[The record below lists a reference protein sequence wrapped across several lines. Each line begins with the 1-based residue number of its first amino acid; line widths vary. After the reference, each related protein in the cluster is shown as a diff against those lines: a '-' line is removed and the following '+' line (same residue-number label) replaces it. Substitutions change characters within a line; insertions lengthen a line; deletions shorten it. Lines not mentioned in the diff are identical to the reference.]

1 MSRSWFTLL
10 LLFLVSACSLDR
22 DGGDAA
28 DRARQP
34 SVPATSRLAGLLGNE
49 GRDDFALALEPVE
62 FEFPADHGPHPEFRN
77 EWWYVTGNLD
87 ADTGERFGFELTLFR
102 FSLSPDI
109 EQTASAWRT
118 NQIFIGHFA
127 VTDVE
132 GESFRAAQRY
142 SRGAAGLAGAEASPL
157 RVWLGDWRLEATTGS
172 GADGMPWRLEAADDD
187 MALALTLAAIKPIVR
202 NGDNG
207 LSQKSAE
214 RGNASYYYSIPRLET
229 EGRLRVGE
237 TSYQVQGLSWLD
249 REWSSSALSADQ
261 AGWDWFALQ
270 LDDGRELMYYQL
282 RKLDGSVDRFSGGTF
297 IREDGSSV
305 HLDRDDVRLDVL
317 ERWST
322 ADGQSY
328 PIQWRLQVPS
338 LELDLEVRPVIRDQE
353 LDTTVRYWE
362 GAVDVTGSGGNR
374 DVRGRGYVEMT
385 GYAD

>member
-1 MSRSWFTLL
+1 MSRSWLTVLL
-10 LLFLVSACSLDR
+10 LILVSACSVDR
-22 DGGDAA
+22 GSDDA
-28 DRARQP
+28 DRARPP

-49 GRDDFALALEPVE
+49 TGDDFSLALEPVA
-62 FEFPADHGPHPEFRN
+62 FEFPADHGPHPDFRN

-87 ADTGERFGFELTLFR
+87 AVTGERFGFELTLFR
-102 FSLSPDI
+102 FSLAPDV

-127 VTDVE
+127 VTDAARE
-132 GESFRAAQRY
+132 TFHAAQRY
-142 SRGAAGLAGAEASPL
+142 SRGAAGLAGAAASPF

-172 GADGMPWRLEAADDD
+172 DPDGMPWRLEAADDD
-187 MALALTLAAIKPIVR
+187 MALALTLTAVKPIVE

-207 LSQKSAE
+207 LSQKSAKP
-214 RGNASYYYSIPRLET
+214 GNASYYYSMPRLET
-229 EGRLRVGE
+229 EGRLRLGE
-237 TSYQVQGLSWLD
+237 ASYRVNGLSWLD

-282 RKLDGSVDRFSGGTF
+282 RKLDGSADRFSGGTF
-297 IREDGSSV
+297 IRKDGSSL
-305 HLDRDDVRLDVL
+305 HLDRDDVRLEVL

-322 ADGQSY
+322 DDGQSY

-338 LELDLEVRPVIRDQE
+338 LELDLGVRPVIRDQE

-362 GAVDVTGSGGNR
+362 GAVDVTGSGGNGA
-374 DVRGRGYVEMT
+374 VRGRGYVEMT